1 MSTLRVDN
9 IQKVD
14 GTDQF
19 LNSEAESGYQKLPGG
34 LIIQWGT
41 VAAGSNITFPI
52 AFPTACLNIMM
63 TTNVNNT
70 ASSNISHNH
79 FYISATTITG
89 ATRGTTTYQGKWI
102 AFGY

>member
-9 IQKVD
+9 IQKVN

-19 LNSEAESGYQKLPGG
+19 LNSEDTNGYQKLPGG

-63 TTNVNNT
+63 TTNTSNNQS
-70 ASSNISHNH
+70 ANISHVH
-79 FYISATTITG
+79 FYISATTTTG
-89 ATRGTTTYQGKWI
+89 ATRGVTTYEGKWI